1 MWVRLIFW
9 LTLLLWIAD
18 IAVPGYKQFDNW
30 RKAVVSLQKVQKI
43 GLSTQVEGV
52 HQTASNSHSS
62 QARKPLQLY
71 TNLLNEQTNR
81 SSASSVPAS
90 TPTSSSSNCLVARN
104 DFESVLLDSQ
114 VGCWQA
120 VRTNA
125 RNKN

>member
-18 IAVPGYKQFDNW
+18 IAVPGYLQFYNW
-30 RKAVVSLQKVQKI
+30 RSAGELLQKMQKTA
-43 GLSTQVEGV
+43 LSTQVGGG
-52 HQTASNSHSS
+52 S
-62 QARKPLQLY
+62 QQALRDVSKRKKTQLIQQDFSQNKAIVLP
-71 TNLLNEQTNR
+71 T
-81 SSASSVPAS
+81 PA
-90 TPTSSSSNCLVARN
+90 PNNSSNCRVARN

-120 VRTNA
+120 VPANA